1 MLTAMTEDTR
11 KEVVSGILDC
21 FEELLDK
28 LEITIPC
35 ADTEEEEERKMDD
48 NSARL
53 YGMEYWSLYEQ
64 VEDLLTTELQHSTTK
79 FRIFQ
84 PRPLST
90 EFWALFKSQI

>member
-1 MLTAMTEDTR
+1 MSTAMTEDTR
-11 KEVVSGILDC
+11 REVVSGILDC

-35 ADTEEEEERKMDD
+35 ADADEEEARKMDD

-64 VEDLLTTELQHSTTK
+64 VEGMLDSK
-79 FRIFQ
+79 
-84 PRPLST
+84 
-90 EFWALFKSQI
+90 ALAK

>member
-35 ADTEEEEERKMDD
+35 ADADEEEARKMNN

-64 VEDLLTTELQHSTTK
+64 IEGLVITEL
-79 FRIFQ
+79 
-84 PRPLST
+84 
-90 EFWALFKSQI
+90 

>member
-79 FRIFQ
+79 CKYFNQ
-84 PRPLST
+84 VKPYKTLT
-90 EFWALFKSQI
+90 QYYNLE

>member
-1 MLTAMTEDTR
+1 MLTAMTEDER

-35 ADTEEEEERKMDD
+35 ADADEEETRKMDD
-48 NSARL
+48 NCARL

-64 VEDLLTTELQHSTTK
+64 VEGMLDSK
-79 FRIFQ
+79 
-84 PRPLST
+84 
-90 EFWALFKSQI
+90 ALAQ

>member
-1 MLTAMTEDTR
+1 MLVMMTKDEKR
-11 KEVVSGILDC
+11 EVISGILDC

-35 ADTEEEEERKMDD
+35 ADADEEEAQKMDD

-64 VEDLLTTELQHSTTK
+64 IEDLLTSGL
-79 FRIFQ
+79 
-84 PRPLST
+84 
-90 EFWALFKSQI
+90 

>member
-35 ADTEEEEERKMDD
+35 ADAEEEEERKMDD
-48 NSARL
+48 NSARI

-64 VEDLLTTELQHSTTK
+64 VEDLLTAIDGYNMYLDFIGIE
-79 FRIFQ
+79 
-84 PRPLST
+84 
-90 EFWALFKSQI
+90 EDG

>member
-1 MLTAMTEDTR
+1 MSTAMTEDERR
-11 KEVVSGILDC
+11 KVVSGILDC

-35 ADTEEEEERKMDD
+35 ADADEEEERKMND

-64 VEDLLTTELQHSTTK
+64 IEDLLTSEL
-79 FRIFQ
+79 
-84 PRPLST
+84 
-90 EFWALFKSQI
+90 

>member
-1 MLTAMTEDTR
+1 MLVIMTEDIR

-35 ADTEEEEERKMDD
+35 ADADEEEEQKMND

-64 VEDLLTTELQHSTTK
+64 IEDLLTSEL
-79 FRIFQ
+79 
-84 PRPLST
+84 
-90 EFWALFKSQI
+90 

>member
-28 LEITIPC
+28 LEITISC

-53 YGMEYWSLYEQ
+53 YGM
-64 VEDLLTTELQHSTTK
+64 
-79 FRIFQ
+79 
-84 PRPLST
+84 
-90 EFWALFKSQI
+90 

>member
-35 ADTEEEEERKMDD
+35 ADADEEEERKMNN

-53 YGMEYWSLYEQ
+53 YGMEYWLLYEQ
-64 VEDLLTTELQHSTTK
+64 IEDLVITEL
-79 FRIFQ
+79 
-84 PRPLST
+84 
-90 EFWALFKSQI
+90 

>member
-1 MLTAMTEDTR
+1 MSTAMTEDTR

-28 LEITIPC
+28 LEITIHC
-35 ADTEEEEERKMDD
+35 ADADEEKERKMND

-64 VEDLLTTELQHSTTK
+64 IEDLLTSDL
-79 FRIFQ
+79 
-84 PRPLST
+84 
-90 EFWALFKSQI
+90 

>member
-1 MLTAMTEDTR
+1 MTVMTEDTR
-11 KEVVSGILDC
+11 TEVVSGILDC

-35 ADTEEEEERKMDD
+35 ADADEEEERKMND

-64 VEDLLTTELQHSTTK
+64 IEDLLISEL
-79 FRIFQ
+79 
-84 PRPLST
+84 
-90 EFWALFKSQI
+90 

>member
-1 MLTAMTEDTR
+1 MLVIMTEDER
-11 KEVVSGILDC
+11 REVVSGILDC

-35 ADTEEEEERKMDD
+35 ADADEEEERKMND

-64 VEDLLTTELQHSTTK
+64 IEDLLTSELYPNEIQ
-79 FRIFQ
+79 
-84 PRPLST
+84 
-90 EFWALFKSQI
+90 

>member
-1 MLTAMTEDTR
+1 MLVIMTEDIR

-35 ADTEEEEERKMDD
+35 ADADEKEERKMND

-64 VEDLLTTELQHSTTK
+64 IEDLLTSEL
-79 FRIFQ
+79 
-84 PRPLST
+84 
-90 EFWALFKSQI
+90 

>member
-1 MLTAMTEDTR
+1 MLVMMTEDEKR
-11 KEVVSGILDC
+11 EVISGILDC

-35 ADTEEEEERKMDD
+35 ADADEKEERKIND

-64 VEDLLTTELQHSTTK
+64 IKDLLTSEL
-79 FRIFQ
+79 
-84 PRPLST
+84 
-90 EFWALFKSQI
+90 

>member
-1 MLTAMTEDTR
+1 MLMVTAEDER

-35 ADTEEEEERKMDD
+35 SDAYEEEERKMDD
-48 NSARL
+48 NNARL

-64 VEDLLTTELQHSTTK
+64 VEDLLTTEL
-79 FRIFQ
+79 
-84 PRPLST
+84 
-90 EFWALFKSQI
+90 

>member
-1 MLTAMTEDTR
+1 MSIAMTEDTR

-35 ADTEEEEERKMDD
+35 IDTEEEEERKMDGS
-48 NSARL
+48 SARI

-64 VEDLLTTELQHSTTK
+64 IEDLLTSEL
-79 FRIFQ
+79 
-84 PRPLST
+84 
-90 EFWALFKSQI
+90 